1 MAVRVVRLGGPV
13 VRTLVGLLAAVGTA
27 ASALVGLIH
36 GSLIVF
42 ALCIAAVA
50 AGLASFAGAA
60 SKKTVPK
67 TDISAFILFHFSLKN
82 D

>member
-1 MAVRVVRLGGPV
+1 
-13 VRTLVGLLAAVGTA
+13 
-27 ASALVGLIH
+27 
-36 GSLIVF
+36 LIVF